1 MPSKEAA
8 ELVPLSWVAAVA
20 YEEFVR
26 PRAQEGAS
34 RNELIDLLALGISLD
49 APIYAAGEGGDPRP
63 MAAIELAGGRFAG
76 GAVRF
81 EFYDGRP
88 ALNDLRVNI
97 GELPMVVR
105 TVVALKSG
113 HLRQR

>member
-8 ELVPLSWVAAVA
+8 ELVPLSWAAAVA
-20 YEEFVR
+20 YEELVR
-26 PRAQEGAS
+26 PKAQEQAS
-34 RNELIDLLALGISLD
+34 RSELLDLLALGISAD
-49 APIYAAGEGGDPRP
+49 APIYAVDEGGEPRP
-63 MAAIELAGGRFAG
+63 MAAIELAGGRFAA

-88 ALNDLRVNI
+88 ALRDLRVNI
-97 GELPMVVR
+97 GELPEAVR

-113 HLRQR
+113 HLRQG